1 MVAAQ
6 RVPSRYP
13 LDRVSRAG
21 GHAEQ
26 RGAAMRVAIAS
37 DHAGFDQKGPIVRH
51 LREEGYDVIDL
62 GPRSG
67 ERCDYPD
74 FGDKVGR
81 YVASG
86 KAERGVVI
94 CGTGLGISMTA
105 DKVPGIRATPVQT
118 VQFAQLAREHNNAN
132 VIGLSGRFVSLETN
146 EQIVDTFLT
155 TEFAGGRHA
164 ARVEK
169 IMREDDPAFTGVPE
183 EFGL

>member
-1 MVAAQ
+1 VAGSDLLA
-6 RVPSRYP
+6 RYP
-13 LDRVSRAG
+13 HDKALHAG
-21 GHAEQ
+21 ACPEE
-26 RGAAMRVAIAS
+26 RGTHMRVAIAS
-37 DHAGFDQKGPIVRH
+37 DHAGFDQKGPIVKH
-51 LREEGYDVIDL
+51 LREEGYDVVDL

-86 KAERGVVI
+86 KADRGVVI

-132 VIGLSGRFVSLETN
+132 VIGLSGRFVSLDTN

-169 IMREDDPAFTGVPE
+169 IMREDDPSFTGVPE

>member
-1 MVAAQ
+1 MFYDC
-6 RVPSRYP
+6 PMNK
-13 LDRVSRAG
+13 LKN
-21 GHAEQ
+21 
-26 RGAAMRVAIAS
+26 IFKK
-37 DHAGFDQKGPIVRH
+37 DHIVKRI
-51 LREEGYDVIDL
+51 LMSI
-62 GPRSG
+62 
-67 ERCDYPD
+67 
-74 FGDKVGR
+74 FGVL
-81 YVASG
+81 
-86 KAERGVVI
+86 I
-94 CGTGLGISMTA
+94 CGTGVGISLA
-105 DKVPGIRATPVQT
+105 ANKVPGIRATPVQT

>member
-1 MVAAQ
+1 MAGSDLLA
-6 RVPSRYP
+6 RYP
-13 LDRVSRAG
+13 HDKALHAG
-21 GHAEQ
+21 ACPEE
-26 RGAAMRVAIAS
+26 RGTHMRVAIAS
-37 DHAGFDQKGPIVRH
+37 DHAGFDQKGPIVKH
-51 LREEGYDVIDL
+51 LREEGYDVVDL

-86 KAERGVVI
+86 KADRGVVI

-118 VQFAQLAREHNNAN
+118 VQFAQLAREHNTPN
-132 VIGLSGRFVSLETN
+132 VIGLSGRFDSLDTN
-146 EQIVDTFLT
+146 EQIVDTVLA

-164 ARVEK
+164 ARVQK